1 MAAEAGFQPSVLVLL
16 PQYQLILI
24 VLRSAIGQAE
34 EGETVRLSDDLRP
47 CLGHKRLHR
56 RTTRRTGDKI
66 GRVIKKIDGERAFTN
81 KLALIRRTPVTANK
95 DKIGIRLANPNVDRR
110 LYTSGNHE
118 ARRQGAYGCERTCVP
133 PSHEPFS
140 YRQGGEHA
148 H

>member
-1 MAAEAGFQPSVLVLL
+1 MAAEAGLQPSVMFLL

-56 RTTRRTGDKI
+56 GPARRTGDKI
-66 GRVIKKIDGERAFTN
+66 GRVIKKIDGKRAFTN
-81 KLALIRRTPVTANK
+81 KLAFIRRTPVTANK

-110 LYTSGNHE
+110 LYTSGNH
-118 ARRQGAYGCERTCVP
+118 
-133 PSHEPFS
+133 
-140 YRQGGEHA
+140 
-148 H
+148 